1 MSALRLTGTRSN
13 KNPSV
18 LSDRV
23 HWGVVPCIKMRDRR
37 SRSANIWRVKDN
49 SVSCMLSEG

>member
-1 MSALRLTGTRSN
+1 MSTWRLTGISSN

-23 HWGVVPCIKMRDRR
+23 TLGGGTIYQDEGHRR
-37 SRSANIWRVKDN
+37 SRYVNI
-49 SVSCMLSEG
+49 

>member
-23 HWGVVPCIKMRDRR
+23 HWGAVPCIKMRDRR

>member
-1 MSALRLTGTRSN
+1 MSTWRLTGTRSN

-23 HWGVVPCIKMRDRR
+23 HWRVVPFIKMRDTGG
-37 SRSANIWRVKDN
+37 VD
-49 SVSCMLSEG
+49 M